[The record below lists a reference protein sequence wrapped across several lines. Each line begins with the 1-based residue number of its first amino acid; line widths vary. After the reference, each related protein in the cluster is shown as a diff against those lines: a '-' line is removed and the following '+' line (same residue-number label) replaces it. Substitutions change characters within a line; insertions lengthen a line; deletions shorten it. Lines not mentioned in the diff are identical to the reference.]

1 MVSTAMAADALLHSP
16 YGVLPLALLLAATS
30 AVRLGA
36 LACEA
41 PAPSSAGVISTNRD
55 VIWPPLL
62 FGAVLALA
70 LIVIGVRLMG
80 GLGVLSR
87 GPLLAALLVATLALV
102 LVRRERRLA
111 LPWRALASLETV
123 PVLVVVAAALGVA
136 CAAAY
141 FLPVW
146 QWDALGYHLPYVNF
160 ALQRG
165 TLADVP
171 ADVPYL
177 STYPHN
183 VELFFAAWRA
193 MLPDDRLVDTA
204 QIPLAL
210 LGSGAVAG
218 IARQYGARVDYAFA
232 AGLLW
237 LAFPAVFL
245 QLPTNYVDVA
255 SAAFLLCAIAFTLAE
270 PRASHIVAAGVSL
283 GLFLGTKPSAPVGT
297 AIALGAL
304 AWRALQSGHW
314 RALLVAIGLV
324 GVLGGEAYAVNLV
337 RHHNPI
343 WPVSVRIGPLTLPGN
358 ATVEQLLAAGAAAP
372 RRTTG
377 VLGSWSALDAPPM
390 FDMRVGGFGLVFLAA
405 LPGALLLAWRRRSLP
420 LALLAAATV
429 ASPDPAQARYVLA
442 MPGLVLALAAASLR
456 GLPRRVGAFA
466 WAATAL
472 AAAFALVRAYPGL
485 AGEGPP
491 LAAYPSMMPAE
502 RLRAVGAEGRTT
514 QFHDA
519 LDRLEP
525 GDVTAYDAFLDL
537 PYLAWRADLSNAV
550 LRVPDDAD
558 ATTAARIV
566 GDPHVRLLMVADTSP
581 VAVAARE
588 PSSSPKFSQ
597 LFACRFSRCVVLL
610 RN

>member
-1 MVSTAMAADALLHSP
+1 
-16 YGVLPLALLLAATS
+16 
-30 AVRLGA
+30 
-36 LACEA
+36 
-41 PAPSSAGVISTNRD
+41 
-55 VIWPPLL
+55 
-62 FGAVLALA
+62 
-70 LIVIGVRLMG
+70 
-80 GLGVLSR
+80 
-87 GPLLAALLVATLALV
+87 
-102 LVRRERRLA
+102 
-111 LPWRALASLETV
+111 
-123 PVLVVVAAALGVA
+123 
-136 CAAAY
+136 
-141 FLPVW
+141 VW

-171 ADVPYL
+171 VDVPYL

-183 VELFFAAWRA
+183 AEFFFAAWRA

-204 QIPLAL
+204 QIPLAM

-218 IARQYGARVDYAFA
+218 IARQYGARVDHAVA
-232 AGLLW
+232 AGLMW

-270 PRASHIVAAGVSL
+270 PRTWHIISAGVSL

-297 AIALGAL
+297 AIALGGL

-314 RALLVAIGLV
+314 RALLVAVCLV
-324 GVLGGEAYAVNLV
+324 GVLVGEAYPVNID
-337 RHHNPI
+337 RHHNHI
-343 WPVSVRIGPLTLPGN
+343 WPVSVSIGPLVLPGN

-372 RRTTG
+372 RSTTS
-377 VLGSWSALDAPPM
+377 VFGSWSALDAPPM

-405 LPGALLLAWRRRSLP
+405 LPGALFVAWRRRSLP

-442 MPGLVLALAAASLR
+442 MPGLVLALAAASLG
-456 GLPRRVGAFA
+456 GLPGRVRASVWGAV
-466 WAATAL
+466 AL
-472 AAAFALVRAYPGL
+472 AAVFALVRAYPAL

-491 LAAYPSMMPAE
+491 LAAYPSMTPAE

-525 GDVTAYDAFLDL
+525 GDITAYDEFLDL

-558 ATTAARIV
+558 AALATRIV
-566 GDPHVRLLMVADTSP
+566 RDPRVRLLMVADTSP
-581 VAVAARE
+581 VAVAARA
-588 PSSSPKFSQ
+588 PSTSPKFTQ